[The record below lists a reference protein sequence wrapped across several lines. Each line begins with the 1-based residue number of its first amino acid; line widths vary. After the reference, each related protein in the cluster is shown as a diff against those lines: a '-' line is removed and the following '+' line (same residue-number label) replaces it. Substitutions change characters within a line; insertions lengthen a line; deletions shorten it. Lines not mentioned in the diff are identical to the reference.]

1 MSTSYSVIILTTGIL
16 TMGKVNELIEKANA
30 NWEERNA
37 KAVED
42 GEEACPPML
51 PLVRLKVRDVFI
63 RRRIF

>member
-1 MSTSYSVIILTTGIL
+1 
-16 TMGKVNELIEKANA
+16 MGKVNELIEKANA